1 MSHVKAMYIRLLT
14 AQAVVY
20 AVISDNIPC
29 KADIITFNF
38 KVQYSFIQEERP
50 IVFNSAPGWTLSVK
64 PPLNSGFGYTQN
76 STRKSDCLSS
86 GKSN

>member
-1 MSHVKAMYIRLLT
+1 MFFLVVWHFRKPPNTKDESCKSMYIRLLT

-38 KVQYSFIQEERP
+38 KVQYSFIQEERLHRFQFCP
-50 IVFNSAPGWTLSVK
+50 RMDSL
-64 PPLNSGFGYTQN
+64 
-76 STRKSDCLSS
+76 R
-86 GKSN
+86 